1 MAATAN
7 KLRARVFPCT
17 LTNRWSIKVAINFP
31 GREWYLLFFFSFFF
45 FFCFFFFFSLRSGD
59 GFAVDGCRA
68 RESMMQP
75 EEEVPLVSRRTPPVP
90 GVVADRKMR

>member
-1 MAATAN
+1 MVN
-7 KLRARVFPCT
+7 QSRDKFSRARVVPP
-17 LTNRWSIKVAINFP
+17 I
-31 GREWYLLFFFSFFF
+31 FFFVFLF